1 MLPTEYPFH
10 QVDVFTGEGYYGN
23 PLAVVVALD
32 PALPIPGDETMLRFA
47 QWTNLSET
55 TFLLP
60 PSDPSKADY
69 RVRIF
74 TKAGELPFAGHPTLG
89 TCKVFLLH
97 TGRAVKAAMSTSR
110 SSSSPPSDHLEIVQE
125 CSIGFVRIRVS
136 STGQGKEMISF
147 IAPPLLRS
155 GPVEEEKVMIACE
168 AMGLDR
174 SRDVMDTQWIVTG
187 SPWFALLVKDVET
200 VMRAKRTPTAQSRD
214 LKFGI
219 IGQYR
224 RQESTVTAPRGSEE
238 QPLFEVRT
246 FPHAGNV
253 DEDPITGAFNAGM
266 ATWLIRSNLAP
277 ARYIVSQGTALG
289 RCGRVLVERDD
300 DDLSKPESRRDI
312 WIGGEVVSCI
322 EGTVRMPKE

>member
-1 MLPTEYPFH
+1 MLATEYPFY

-60 PSDPSKADY
+60 PTDPSKADY

-89 TCKVFLLH
+89 TCKVFLRH
-97 TGRAVKAAMSTSR
+97 TGRGGGGAAAT
-110 SSSSPPSDHLEIVQE
+110 SSSEHLEIVQE
-125 CSIGFVRIRVS
+125 CSIGHVRIRVS
-136 STGQGKEMISF
+136 TGGGGKEMISF
-147 IAPPLLRS
+147 IAPPLIKS
-155 GPVEEEKVMIACE
+155 GLVDEESVEIACA

-174 SRDVMDTQWIVTG
+174 SSDVVDAQWIVTG

-200 VMRAKRTPTAQSRD
+200 VMRAKRTPTKQSKR

-219 IGQYR
+219 IGQYQY
-224 RQESTVTAPRGSEE
+224 QESTGAKCQKVEDR
-238 QPLFEVRT
+238 PLFEVRT

-266 ATWLIRSNLAP
+266 ATWLIKSGLAP
-277 ARYIVSQGTALG
+277 PRYIVSQGTALG
-289 RCGRVLVERDD
+289 RRGRVLVERDD
-300 DDLSKPESRRDI
+300 VDLSTPETQRGI
-312 WIGGEVVSCI
+312 WVGGENI
-322 EGTVRMPKE
+322 REN